1 MLDFLKNNW
10 VELAGT
16 IAAFVYLF
24 FSIRQNIWLWLCG
37 ILTSLFYIYVFARSA
52 FYADMSLQVY
62 YLIVSVYGWVIWA
75 RGGVSH
81 NKSEMPVR
89 RLSSPMLARLII
101 IHTGI
106 YVVILLLLLFL
117 PEKLGIQSSSLPY
130 LDALTTSA
138 AIVATWMLA
147 KKYLENWI
155 VWIVVD
161 FISMWMYV
169 YKELNITAFL
179 FAGYTIAAII
189 GYRAWLK
196 SEKVKLLIA

>member
-1 MLDFLKNNW
+1 
-10 VELAGT
+10 
-16 IAAFVYLF
+16 
-24 FSIRQNIWLWLCG
+24 
-37 ILTSLFYIYVFARSA
+37 
-52 FYADMSLQVY
+52 
-62 YLIVSVYGWVIWA
+62 
-75 RGGVSH
+75 
-81 NKSEMPVR
+81 
-89 RLSSPMLARLII
+89 MLARLII

-117 PEKLGIQSSSLPY
+117 PEQLGIQSSSLPY

-189 GYRAWLK
+189 GYRVWLK
-196 SEKVKLLIA
+196 SEKVKLLNA